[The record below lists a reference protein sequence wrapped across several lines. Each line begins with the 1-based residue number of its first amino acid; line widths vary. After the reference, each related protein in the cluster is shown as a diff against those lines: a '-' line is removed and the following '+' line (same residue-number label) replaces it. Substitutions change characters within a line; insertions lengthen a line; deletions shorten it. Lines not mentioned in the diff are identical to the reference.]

1 MPWLW
6 GLLAKAFLFHGY
18 GQFSFDWPRHALALG
33 FLAKAFLFHGYGQ
46 FSFDWPRHALA
57 LGFLAKECLGFG
69 VFSQGMPW
77 LYGRRLAFIS
87 ERCSLSFLRRS
98 LTAFE
103 IRVVLRGTG
112 GFLASKMA
120 LRNLLRA
127 SCLFFS

>member
-1 MPWLW
+1 MTQPPWL
-6 GLLAKAFLFHGY
+6 
-18 GQFSFDWPRHALALG
+18 RALMPEDQWQAQAEAHRARLRPV
-33 FLAKAFLFHGYGQ
+33 L
-46 FSFDWPRHALA
+46 R
-57 LGFLAKECLGFG
+57 
-69 VFSQGMPW
+69 PW
-77 LYGRRLAFIS
+77 LDGRRFAFTS

-98 LTAFE
+98 FTAFE

>member
-6 GLLAKAFLFHGY
+6 GLLTKAFLFHGY
-18 GQFSFDWPRHALALG
+18 WQFSFDGPRHAVALG
-33 FLAKAFLFHGYGQ
+33 VLGRRAKAC
-46 FSFDWPRHALA
+46 P
-57 LGFLAKECLGFG
+57 GFG
-69 VFSQGMPW
+69 VLSQGMPW
-77 LYGRRLAFIS
+77 LYGRRFAFIS

-98 LTAFE
+98 FTAFE
-103 IRVVLRGTG
+103 IRLGLRGTG